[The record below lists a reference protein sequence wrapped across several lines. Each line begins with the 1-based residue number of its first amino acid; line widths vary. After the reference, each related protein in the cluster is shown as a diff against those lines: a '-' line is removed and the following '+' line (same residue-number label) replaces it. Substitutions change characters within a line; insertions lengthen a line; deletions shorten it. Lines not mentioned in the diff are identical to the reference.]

1 MIRKIILHMRR
12 IQAKPGFGCQQERFI
27 SYCKQLMCLG
37 AGDTATGTFC
47 NLYHHLCFETVFS
60 ALMKARGL
68 QNSQF
73 SNSSVN
79 QKNLEVQPKLFKNP
93 NFPSLFMNWKKLEV
107 YTAQDQHFKI
117 QILNIWMSWE
127 KLCPNLSFTVDKD
140 AKFT

>member
-1 MIRKIILHMRR
+1 M
-12 IQAKPGFGCQQERFI
+12 
-27 SYCKQLMCLG
+27 
-37 AGDTATGTFC
+37 
-47 NLYHHLCFETVFS
+47 
-60 ALMKARGL
+60 
-68 QNSQF
+68 
-73 SNSSVN
+73 
-79 QKNLEVQPKLFKNP
+79 EVQPKLFKNP